1 MHQGIAAAA
10 GIAIG
15 PAYRF
20 KQPDLT
26 IPEREPEP
34 AEAEFERFTAARDQA
49 KAELEA
55 IRDAV
60 AERVGDDTAAIFD
73 AHAMLAADPSLA
85 DRVKAAVEDGQI
97 VERAVLQVADALGD
111 QFREMDDPY
120 FAERGADIEDVGR
133 RILRILL
140 DVPDTSLQAMA
151 QRAIVVADDLAPSDT
166 ARLNPELTLGLVTAL
181 GGTTSHSAILA
192 RTLGMP
198 AVVGVGADVIA
209 EIADGVTLALDG
221 SEGTLVIDPDEDTL
235 AEYEERRADRE
246 ARLERAREFADKKAQ
261 TADGHAVEVGA
272 NISDVASAQEAVEY
286 GAEGVGLLRTE
297 FLYLEEHDPPS
308 EENQMAIYRAIFETL
323 DGRPVIVRTLDVGGD
338 KPPSFMDF
346 PQEMNPF
353 LGWRAIRVSLEMP
366 DLFRTQV
373 RAILRAAYGHNV
385 LVMLPFVASVTEVKE
400 ARAIFDEVGEQLASE
415 DLDYNDA
422 VSFGTMVETPAAAL
436 SADLIAPYVD
446 FFSIGANDLTQ
457 YTLAADRGN
466 ERVAHL
472 FNALSPAVLR
482 LVRITIEHAHAHD
495 KWVGMCG
502 ELAGD
507 PAAIPILLG
516 LGLDEFSMVPRAI
529 PEAKWLLSQLTR
541 ERANAIAEH
550 VLSLASAEEVE
561 AYMADVLEEFGF

>member
-34 AEAEFERFTAARDQA
+34 AEAEFERFTAARDQS
-49 KAELEA
+49 KAVLES